1 MYFFQLSEM
10 SSDWRA
16 DLLRAINSVL
26 VSGLHALLTE
36 LQTVA
41 NLQSGGSI
49 AIENLEER
57 FINQVRRN
65 WLILNFE
72 TDSKQ

>member
-1 MYFFQLSEM
+1 M

-72 TDSKQ
+72 TASKQ